1 MANKEKLK
9 IYRKLLII
17 KNKNKEDMKRR
28 YE

>member
-1 MANKEKLK
+1 MVNKEKLK